1 VPGLL
6 NIRLLNIRL
15 LNIRLLNITLLTIW
29 LPNSSFSQTRPA
41 LQSRERR
48 ALINQ
53 KSRVSPGDSI
63 FPPRDRSLAAYVRY
77 AGGRI
82 NDMNARSILLLTTLT
97 TLVSSSPGSAQ
108 FFLFQNP
115 FFQNPVT
122 LDNLDGNYR
131 TIAACAYEHLVHT
144 KTGLSRTEPRPG
156 VIRIAS
162 AGERWELSFV
172 NDEGGR
178 QTRLDWTAGDYP
190 SEFVLGTVRACAA

>member
-1 VPGLL
+1 
-6 NIRLLNIRL
+6 
-15 LNIRLLNITLLTIW
+15 
-29 LPNSSFSQTRPA
+29 
-41 LQSRERR
+41 
-48 ALINQ
+48 
-53 KSRVSPGDSI
+53 
-63 FPPRDRSLAAYVRY
+63 
-77 AGGRI
+77 
-82 NDMNARSILLLTTLT
+82 MNARSILLLTTLA
-97 TLVSSSPGSAQ
+97 TLANSSPGSAQ

-131 TIAACAYEHLVHT
+131 TLAACAYEHLVRT
-144 KTGLSRTEPRPG
+144 KTGLSRAEPRPG